1 MRSSCR
7 VTANADVDLSLPLG
21 DSSGRRRRGVVGVR
35 GAAMSIEISRL
46 TQGQPKPY
54 APSIHNADVR
64 RMTPP
69 KLTHGQ
75 LAHEITLLRAIE
87 RETGIKAPVSIE
99 LVIQAW
105 ENGQ

>member
-1 MRSSCR
+1 MI
-7 VTANADVDLSLPLG
+7 
-21 DSSGRRRRGVVGVR
+21 
-35 GAAMSIEISRL
+35 IEISRL
-46 TQGQPKPY
+46 TQGQYADLQRLGEPKPY
-54 APSIHNADVR
+54 APSIRNADVR

-87 RETGIKAPVSIE
+87 RETGVSTATSIE

>member
-1 MRSSCR
+1 MRSNCR

-21 DSSGRRRRGVVGVR
+21 DRSGRRRRGVVGVR
-35 GAAMSIEISRL
+35 GAAMTIEISRL
-46 TQGQPKPY
+46 

-87 RETGIKAPVSIE
+87 RDTGVSTATSIE